1 MVLIFVAEEKPMPRT
16 KNDVTSEALKLP
28 AKSRAQL
35 AEKLIYSLEDGGHTK
50 NEKLWAQEATRR
62 YGEIL
67 SGKVKGKPAAKVL
80 REIRS
85 KLK

>member
-1 MVLIFVAEEKPMPRT
+1 MPKT

-35 AEKLIYSLEDGGHTK
+35 AKKLIYSLEDSGSTK
-50 NEKLWAQEATRR
+50 NEKLWAQEAASR
-62 YGEIL
+62 YEEIA
-67 SGKVKGKPAAKVL
+67 SGKVKTKPAAKVL
-80 REIRS
+80 RDIRS